1 MPYWRWSANTWQYL
15 KGLGIGSGINHK
27 FPLGIGGI
35 ATSDILKPC
44 LGLLVQGQNNFDVIE
59 EFRRDNSFLSL

>member
-1 MPYWRWSANTWQYL
+1 MPDWRWSVNNWQYL
-15 KGLGIGSGINHK
+15 KRLGIGSGVDHK
-27 FPLGIGGI
+27 FPVGIGGI

>member
-1 MPYWRWSANTWQYL
+1 MPDWRWSGNTWQYL

-27 FPLGIGGI
+27 FPAGIGGI
-35 ATSDILKPC
+35 ANSDILKPC

-59 EFRRDNSFLSL
+59 EFRGDNSFLSL